1 MKIRPAANPEGL
13 EPDDIVIVND
23 DPWVRASLI
32 MIWHGPSD
40 RDAPLKLRGWFK
52 RSYAQWS
59 DNGWLECHHAH

>member
-1 MKIRPAANPEGL
+1 
-13 EPDDIVIVND
+13 VIVD